1 MRNDLTLV
9 CENCALRLPSSE
21 SACPLCA
28 RSLRLARDTALSR
41 AHLEESE
48 SRPAGPARLLNRRV
62 LVPLFILILGLSVI
76 VVWQRQPAP
85 QPDYTELDTQVL
97 TDELP
102 VTAYLDTGFEVW
114 MYHHATD

>member
-1 MRNDLTLV
+1 MNEQDFAEGIARKLDEGLDSLPPATLY
-9 CENCALRLPSSE
+9 R
-21 SACPLCA
+21 
-28 RSLRLARDTALSR
+28 LRLARDTALSR

-48 SRPAGPARLLNRRV
+48 PRPAGAARLLNRRV
-62 LVPLFILILGLSVI
+62 LVPLFMLILGLSVI

>member
-1 MRNDLTLV
+1 M
-9 CENCALRLPSSE
+9 
-21 SACPLCA
+21 
-28 RSLRLARDTALSR
+28 
-41 AHLEESE
+41 
-48 SRPAGPARLLNRRV
+48 
-62 LVPLFILILGLSVI
+62 LILGLSVI